1 MEYLF
6 SYGTLQKDKVQM
18 DLFGRLLNGT
28 KDSLPGYRAD
38 VIEITDS
45 AFLAKGDGKFQ
56 RIAINTNDKNDAI
69 EGMVFEVTNE
79 ELLHA
84 DKYEPPNY
92 KRAKVTLASGK
103 EAWIYVEVKTS

>member
-38 VIEITDS
+38 VIEITDEE
-45 AFLAKGDGKFQ
+45 FLSKGDGRLQ
-56 RIAINTNDKNDAI
+56 RIAVNTNDKNDAI
-69 EGMVFEVTNE
+69 EGMVFEVSSE

-92 KRAKVTLASGK
+92 KRTKVILASGK
-103 EAWIYVEVKTS
+103 EAWIYVEIKTA